1 MDKIIPLA
9 ILVVCVIVVIVCQV
23 QIFVSTR
30 ANIREFASFFPDIN
44 FLDLKRATVTPYILN
59 SKARLWEYVLRF
71 MKDDPAVVSP
81 DDADDSSDLENQ
93 TVSLI
98 VSSDKGHIHFN
109 KMIAKTNMYLC
120 KNVGTNADYGLLQD
134 ICDRDIN
141 ILDDQI
147 HNSLNAPLYIG
158 LAGTFVGIIIGL
170 LGIDIDGFI
179 SGNSDSVQHLLWGI
193 GIAMLASLN
202 GLCLTVANS
211 VYGYKNAAIIN
222 DEHKEQYFDFLR
234 RELMPVLSHSMASS
248 LSSLKSV
255 LGHFVDRFG
264 RNLDAYAD
272 SAQLLND
279 NLEKQHLVLTEINK
293 LSLARTATKIA
304 ETFVGLKDAA
314 DELVVFRTYQE
325 NLNATIENVNRM
337 LQEITGIIAKFDD
350 FNTNLSVIVQNQA
363 TAVELQKEFKDAINE
378 HFPTGAEGREMWRK
392 EFDNLVADAQKVTKG
407 LNDQLLAS
415 TQYIGNFVSQNQTF
429 FTKLNS
435 IDAML
440 DAVSENS
447 KLQAEYYEGLRK
459 ETLDFKIKFIDLQK
473 ETMELNKSMREE
485 LSDLKN
491 QLIKSETGRAERDEQ
506 MRELT
511 SAIKNLNK
519 NDNK

>member
-363 TAVELQKEFKDAINE
+363 TAVELQKELLIIDYRQEKEGWAGQTPPAAPEF
-378 HFPTGAEGREMWRK
+378 FPAGNMDSDRS
-392 EFDNLVADAQKVTKG
+392 KG
-407 LNDQLLAS
+407 HRAAPPLPSVWN
-415 TQYIGNFVSQNQTF
+415 
-429 FTKLNS
+429 
-435 IDAML
+435 
-440 DAVSENS
+440 
-447 KLQAEYYEGLRK
+447 LQASLYPMPPVLSIAVGRLAAFLFSLLLISLQRPLPGTAPVLHAGLWVI
-459 ETLDFKIKFIDLQK
+459 THALLPFLQPF
-473 ETMELNKSMREE
+473 
-485 LSDLKN
+485 
-491 QLIKSETGRAERDEQ
+491 
-506 MRELT
+506 
-511 SAIKNLNK
+511 
-519 NDNK
+519 